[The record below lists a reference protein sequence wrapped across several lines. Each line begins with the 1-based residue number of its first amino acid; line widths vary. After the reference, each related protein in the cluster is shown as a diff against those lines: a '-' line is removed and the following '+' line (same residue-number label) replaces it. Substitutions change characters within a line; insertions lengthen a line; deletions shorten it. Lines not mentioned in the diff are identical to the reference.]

1 MKCFIAGALLLFVA
15 IPVCAQAPD
24 PALMAEIHKIKA
36 IDNHSHPPRLVAP
49 GETDSEFDALP
60 CDPLEPTAPN
70 TMTRPENPVYLA
82 AWKSL
87 WGYPYDDRRPAHIQE
102 LLATK
107 QRIRKEQG
115 DHYSAWVLDKL
126 GIETE
131 LANRIA
137 LGRGLIPPR
146 FRWVAFDDALMLP
159 LNGGALANETPD
171 KKIFYA
177 HEKSLLNRYLKEL
190 KVATLPDT
198 LTEYLSGVV
207 TAELEQQKQK
217 GAVAI
222 KFEAAYLRPLDFEPE
237 SERGPDAIERREVE
251 TIYAKYS
258 HSGTPSRGEYLH
270 LQNYLFRYIASEAGR
285 LGLPVH
291 IHTGFGC
298 GGYFQLSGA
307 NPLLLESVLNDSRLR
322 KTTFVLLH
330 AGAGPFPRTIAPLLM
345 KPNVYTDLSEHTWME
360 SPRRL
365 SEVLREW
372 LEWYPEKVLFG
383 TDLYPGAAEID
394 WEEIGWQTSE
404 AGRQALGIALTN
416 MMTDGEIT
424 RDRALEIAR
433 MVLRGNALKLYG
445 WEEVH

>member
-1 MKCFIAGALLLFVA
+1 MKCFIAGALLIFVA
-15 IPVCAQAPD
+15 ITVPAQAPD

-49 GETDSEFDALP
+49 GETDNEFDALP

-70 TMTRPENPVYLA
+70 TITRPENPVYLA

-87 WGYPYDDRRPAHIQE
+87 WGYPYDDRSPAHIQE

-137 LGRGLIPPR
+137 LGRGLVPPR

-190 KVATLPDT
+190 KVATLPAT

-270 LQNYLFRYIASEAGR
+270 LQNYLFRYIATEAGR

-383 TDLYPGAAEID
+383 TDLYPGAAEFD

-416 MMTDGEIT
+416 MMTDGEIK